1 MRMIPKTTAI
11 ALTLLCSLCALS
23 LRAQMW
29 NGADT
34 LYGHEWIRYDRPYF
48 KILLADDGIYRI
60 PTATLAA
67 QGVPLETLAGA
78 QFQMFYMGQEEPLFV
93 STDGTFGTSD
103 YIEFYGRRNRGEL
116 DRHLYRNP
124 DAEMLNPLYSISTD
138 TSAYFLTWV
147 NPGTPTLRYSTL
159 NNDLSNAPLKE
170 EWFWEELR
178 QVFSNAVLQKADNEG
193 VSESRFDEGEGYA
206 SNFSATA
213 SINFAPKFIHPA
225 PVNSVFRM
233 RMFSNNRA
241 HELRI
246 SVNGDT
252 LHRETFNGYR
262 LQQYT
267 IEKPTA
273 NLSANEQLRFNGIA
287 STNDRHAVA
296 WAALRYPRAYNFDNQ
311 TSFAFQLPAAAQPR
325 YLEISNFNAG
335 TAPVLYDLTR
345 RTRTVAA
352 VNAGLTRLILP
363 ATNADVNL
371 LLVNAAAGV
380 RTVTNIRPATFVNYQ
395 NADAEYLIISHPRL
409 MDDGAGGN
417 PVQAYADYRAS
428 QAGGGFRTVVLDVTQ
443 LYDQFAYGIHRHPLA
458 VRNAV
463 QYLVRRWPEAKY
475 AFIIGKGRQYNVG
488 RTAAAVAGDYYV
500 PTFGVPGSDNLLIA
514 GNWTN
519 VPALPIGRIAA
530 STPAE
535 VRWYLDKVV
544 SHESGRNSTAEA
556 DREWKKEVI
565 HLGGGGSAGEQQFI
579 KNALGQMENIVRT
592 GAMGAHVQSFF
603 KTNSDPIQQAVS
615 DAMLRRINDGAS
627 IITFFGHSSSVG
639 FDFAIDD
646 PATYQNAGR
655 FPTMISLG
663 CHAGQIHEGLRSV
676 GEDFLFQNNKGAI
689 AFISTTGYGYISA
702 LSTYAQSYL
711 NLLNGSH
718 YGSGLGD
725 VLHKVIEQ
733 YNTTNGL
740 PLLALV
746 HQFTLHGD
754 PAVVITPSEQP
765 DLVLRS
771 AEASL
776 SPSII
781 SVQTDSVEL
790 SLSVRNIG
798 RAVSDSCVLEI
809 TREFPGGVQV
819 SVLRQR
825 IPAPRLVDR
834 YVFRLPVWGDRGVG
848 FNRFL
853 ATVDTDNEIAEGPGA
868 AAEQNNSLT
877 NAQGREG
884 IDFVV
889 FANGAIPLYPPDLGI
904 AGGSSVTLH
913 ASSADAFAPELLYLV
928 EIDTTMYFDSPGKR
942 SYSTTQTGGLV
953 SITPDMAW
961 RDSTV
966 YYWRISPDSLPGIG
980 FSWRSSSFLYLA
992 GSTGGWNQS
1001 HFFQWGG
1008 NRYINTELPESN
1020 RRLRFLDDAK
1030 FIRIKNGVSPGF
1042 DNIGVD
1048 VNSYPH
1054 GFIPPEWDGSVRNGV
1069 YIFSLD
1075 SITAEPWTNPAPGRF
1090 GSYQPVTWTPEHGNF
1105 PYWTTTPEWRKKAI
1119 NFLRDTIPA
1128 GNYVILYTA
1137 QHNNLSYLP
1146 EAWAA
1151 DSVAL
1156 GTNLFQV
1163 LEQQGAQLI
1172 RSTAE
1177 MGSRPYFIMY
1187 KKDDPSFPVIERIS
1201 LDNQPIFENVILN
1214 GRWDRGEVR
1223 TNRIGPARNW
1233 RSLHWQIAENTAE
1246 DEWSLDVYGVRQDST
1261 EALLISNLQ
1270 AFDAQLESVNS
1281 AEFPYLKLH
1290 FKAADTTFRSAPQIP
1305 YWRVL
1310 FDELPEAVLNPAL
1323 AFSFHKDTLQQG
1335 EPLSMQ
1341 VAVNNI
1347 AGIGMDSLLVR
1358 FTVADQAGNRQVVLR
1373 KTAPLPANDTIMA
1386 YLQLDTRDMAGPQQ
1400 LRIEVNPDRAQP
1412 EQHLFNNNGIKDF
1425 FVGKDLRN
1433 PLLDVTFDGQR
1444 IMDGDIVSAKPLIV
1458 IALRDEN
1465 RWLRL
1470 DDTSLF
1476 KVLLRAPDAP
1486 DVRPIPIGSDEMRF
1500 LPAAGNGENRA
1511 TLEWSPKFSESGT
1524 HTLIVQGRDATG
1536 NASGQVDFRVNFE
1549 VITEARIS
1557 NVLNYPNP
1565 FTTSTRFVYTL
1576 TGEEPPATFV
1586 IRIMTVSGRIV
1597 RELTQDDLGPLRI
1610 GTHATEQTW
1619 DGTDMYG
1626 DRLAN
1631 GVYLYQVFAKDRE
1644 GKDLIR
1650 HDTGTDAFF
1659 KGGIGK
1665 LVILR

>member
-1 MRMIPKTTAI
+1 MQKTTAI
-11 ALTLLCSLCALS
+11 ALALLCSLCSLS

-48 KILLADDGIYRI
+48 KILLADDGMYRI
-60 PTATLAA
+60 PAATLTA
-67 QGVPLETLAGA
+67 QGVPLETLTGA

-93 STDGTFGTSD
+93 STDGTFGAND
-103 YIEFYGRRNRGEL
+103 FIEFYGRRNRGEL

-147 NPGTPTLRYSTL
+147 NPGTPTLRYPTL
-159 NNDLSNAPLKE
+159 NNDLSNAPPKE
-170 EWFWEELR
+170 EWFWDELR
-178 QVFSNAVLQKADNEG
+178 QVFGNAVVQKADSES
-193 VSESRFDEGEGYA
+193 VSESRFDEGEGY
-206 SNFSATA
+206 SRDFLTTLN
-213 SINFAPKFIHPA
+213 INFAPKFIHPA
-225 PVNSVFRM
+225 PVNSIFRM
-233 RMFSNNRA
+233 RMFSNNRP
-241 HELRI
+241 HDLRI
-246 SVNGDT
+246 SVNGTT
-252 LHRETFNGYR
+252 LYNETFNGYR
-262 LQQYT
+262 LRDYT
-267 IEKPTA
+267 VEKPTA

-287 STNDRHAVA
+287 SGNDRHAVA
-296 WAALRYPRAYNFDNQ
+296 WASLRYPRAFNFDNQ
-311 TSFAFQLPAAAQPR
+311 NSFAFQLPAAAQDR

-335 TAPVLYDLTR
+335 AAPVLYDLTR
-345 RTRTVAA
+345 RTRTVAT
-352 VNAGLTRLILP
+352 VNAGLTRLIVP
-363 ATNADVNL
+363 ASNADVNL
-371 LLVNAAAGV
+371 LLVNASAGV
-380 RTVTNIRPATFVNYQ
+380 RTVSNIRPVTFVNYQ

-409 MDDGAGGN
+409 MDDGNGGN

-428 QAGGGFRTVVLDVTQ
+428 QAGGGFRTVILDVTQ
-443 LYDQFAYGIHRHPLA
+443 LYDQFAYGVHRHPLA

-463 QYLVRRWPEAKY
+463 QYLARRWPEAKY
-475 AFIIGKGRQYNVG
+475 AFIIGKGRQYNAG

-500 PTFGVPGSDNLLIA
+500 PTFGVPGSDNLLFA

-519 VPALPIGRIAA
+519 VPVLPIGRIAA
-530 STPAE
+530 STPIE
-535 VRWYLDKVV
+535 VRWYLDKVI
-544 SHESGRNSTAEA
+544 SHEAGRNSTAEA

-565 HLGGGGSAGEQQFI
+565 HLGGGGSTGEQQFI
-579 KNALGQMENIVRT
+579 KNALGQMENIVRN
-592 GAMGAHVQSFF
+592 GDMGANVQSFF
-603 KTNSDPIQQAVS
+603 KTNFDPIQQAVS
-615 DAMLRRINDGAS
+615 DVLLRRINDGAS
-627 IITFFGHSSSVG
+627 IITFFGHSGPVG

-655 FPTMISLG
+655 FPAMISLG
-663 CHAGQIHEGLRSV
+663 CHAGQIHQLEVGARSV
-676 GEDFLFQNNKGAI
+676 GEDFVFQNNKGAI

-718 YGSGLGD
+718 YGRGLGD
-725 VLHKVIEQ
+725 VQRKVTEQ
-733 YNTTNGL
+733 YDAVTGL

-754 PAVVITPSEQP
+754 PAVVISPPDKP
-765 DLVLRS
+765 DLVLR
-771 AEASL
+771 ASDA
-776 SPSII
+776 SVAPRSI
-781 SVQTDSVEL
+781 SVQNDSLEF
-790 SLSVRNIG
+790 SFSVRNIG
-798 RAVSDSCVLEI
+798 RAVGDSCALEI
-809 TREFPGGVQV
+809 IREFPGGVQV
-819 SVLRQR
+819 TALRQR
-825 IPAPRLVDR
+825 IPVPKLADN
-834 YVFRLPVWGDRGVG
+834 YVFRLPVWGERSVG
-848 FNRFL
+848 FNRFFVKID
-853 ATVDTDNEIAEGPGA
+853 ADNEIEEGPGTV
-868 AAEQNNSLT
+868 AEQNNQLVDT
-877 NAQGREG
+877 QGREG

-904 AGGSSVTLH
+904 AGGSDITLH

-928 EIDTTMYFDSPGKR
+928 EIDTTLHFDSPGKR
-942 SYSTTQTGGLV
+942 SFTTTQTGGLI
-953 SITPDMAW
+953 SIRPNIAW

-980 FSWRSSSFLYLA
+980 YAWRSSSFLYLA

-1001 HFFQWGG
+1001 HFFQWAG
-1008 NRYINTELPESN
+1008 NRYINTQLPENN
-1020 RRLRFLDDAK
+1020 RRLSFLEDAK
-1030 FIRIKNGVSPGF
+1030 FIRIKNGVYPGF
-1042 DNIGVD
+1042 DNMGINI
-1048 VNSYPH
+1048 NSEPYN
-1054 GFIPPEWDGSVRNGV
+1054 FIPYDSPVTQGV

-1075 SITAEPWTNPAPGRF
+1075 SITLDPWLNPKPGLY
-1090 GSYQPVTWTPEHGNF
+1090 GSSQGTGWGSHAHF
-1105 PYWTTTPEWRKKAI
+1105 PYRTTTPEWRQKAI
-1119 NFLRDTIPA
+1119 NFLRDTIPS
-1128 GNYVILYTA
+1128 GNYVILYTL
-1137 QHNNLSYLP
+1137 QTNTQSYMP

-1151 DSVAL
+1151 DSVAF

-1172 RSTAE
+1172 RSSAE
-1177 MGSRPYFIMY
+1177 TGSRPYIIMY
-1187 KKDDPSFPVIERIS
+1187 KKDDPSFPVVERIS
-1201 LDNQPIFENVILN
+1201 PDNQPIFENVIVN
-1214 GRWDRGEVR
+1214 GRWNRGEVR
-1223 TNRIGPARNW
+1223 TERIGPARNW
-1233 RSLHWQIAENTAE
+1233 RSLHWKITENTAE
-1246 DEWSLDVYGVRQDST
+1246 DEWSLNVYGVRRDST

-1270 AFDAQLESVNS
+1270 ALDAQLESVNA
-1281 AEFPYLKLH
+1281 AEFPYLKLQ
-1290 FKAADTTFRSAPQIP
+1290 FKAADTTFRTAPQIP

-1323 AFSFHKDTLQQG
+1323 AFSFHKDSLQQG

-1347 AGIGMDSLLVR
+1347 TAIGMDSLLLR
-1358 FTVADQAGNRQVVLR
+1358 FTVTDQAGNRQVILR

-1386 YLQLDTRDMAGPQQ
+1386 ALQLDTRPMTGPQQ
-1400 LRIEVNPDRAQP
+1400 LRMEVNPDRAQP
-1412 EQHLFNNNGIKDF
+1412 EQHLFNNNGLKDF

-1486 DVRPIPIGSDEMRF
+1486 DVRSVAIGSDEMRF
-1500 LPAAGNGENRA
+1500 LPAAGNGDNRA
-1511 TLEWSPKFSESGT
+1511 TLEWSPQFSESGLY
-1524 HTLIVQGRDATG
+1524 TLIVQGRDATG

-1565 FTTSTRFVYTL
+1565 FTTATRFVYTL
-1576 TGEEPPATFV
+1576 TGEEAPATFV

-1597 RELTQDDLGPLRI
+1597 HELTQDDLGPLRI
-1610 GTHATEQTW
+1610 GTHTTEQAW

>member
-11 ALTLLCSLCALS
+11 AITLLCSLCALS

-48 KILLADDGIYRI
+48 KILLADDGMYRI
-60 PTATLAA
+60 PAATLTA

-78 QFQMFYMGQEEPLFV
+78 QFQIFYMGQEEPLHV
-93 STDGTFGTSD
+93 STDGAFGTSD

-138 TSAYFLTWV
+138 TSAYFLTWA
-147 NPGTPTLRYSTL
+147 NPGTPTLRYPTL
-159 NNDLSNAPLKE
+159 NNDLSSAPPKE
-170 EWFWEELR
+170 EWFWDEMR
-178 QVFSNAVLQKADNEG
+178 QVFGNAAVQKADNEG
-193 VSESRFDEGEGYA
+193 VSESRFDEGEGL
-206 SNFSATA
+206 SRDFSTTG
-213 SINFAPKFIHPA
+213 SFNFAPKFIYPA
-225 PVNSVFRM
+225 PVNSNFRM
-233 RMFSNNRA
+233 RMFSNNRP
-241 HELRI
+241 HDLRI
-246 SVNGDT
+246 SVNGSPIYN
-252 LHRETFNGYR
+252 ETFSGYK
-262 LQQYT
+262 LHEPSV
-267 IEKPTA
+267 EKSA
-273 NLSANEQLRFNGIA
+273 ASLSANEQLSFSGVA
-287 STNDRHAVA
+287 SSNDRHAVA
-296 WAALRYPRAYNFDNQ
+296 WASLRYPRAYNFDNQ
-311 TSFAFQLPAAAQPR
+311 SSFAFQLPAAAQSR
-325 YLEISNFNAG
+325 YLEISNFNTG
-335 TAPVLYDLTR
+335 TTPPVLYDLTR
-345 RTRTVAA
+345 RTRTVAD
-352 VNAGLTRLILP
+352 VNAGLVRLIVP
-363 ATNADVNL
+363 ASNADVNL
-371 LLVNAAAGV
+371 LLVNATAGV

-409 MDDGAGGN
+409 MDDGNGGN

-428 QAGGGFRTVVLDVTQ
+428 QAGGGFRTVVLDVEQ
-443 LYDQFAYGIHRHPLA
+443 LYDQFAYGVHRHPLA

-463 QYLVRRWPEAKY
+463 QHFARRWPDAKY

-514 GNWTN
+514 SNWTN

-535 VRWYLDKVV
+535 VRWYLDKVI
-544 SHESGRNSTAEA
+544 SHEAGQTSTAEA

-565 HLGGGGSAGEQQFI
+565 HLGGGGSSSEQQFI
-579 KNALGQMENIVRT
+579 KNALAQMENIVRN
-592 GAMGAHVQSFF
+592 GAMGANVQSFF

-615 DAMLRRINDGAS
+615 DALLRRINDGAS

-655 FPTMISLG
+655 FPAMISLG
-663 CHAGQIHEGLRSV
+663 CHSGQIHEELRSV
-676 GEDFLFQNNKGAI
+676 GEDFIFQNNKGAI

-718 YGSGLGD
+718 YGRGLGD
-725 VLHKVIEQ
+725 VLRKVTEQ
-733 YNTTNGL
+733 YNATTGL
-740 PLLALV
+740 PLLALA

-754 PAVVITPSEQP
+754 PAVVISPSDKP
-765 DLVLRS
+765 DFVLRA
-771 AEASL
+771 AEASIA
-776 SPSII
+776 PRTI
-781 SVQTDSVEL
+781 SVQNDSLEL
-790 SLSVRNIG
+790 SFSVRNIG

-809 TREFPGGVQV
+809 VREFPGGVQV

-825 IPAPRLVDR
+825 IPTPRLADN
-834 YVFRLPVWGDRGVG
+834 YTFRLPVWGERSVG
-848 FNRFL
+848 LNQFL
-853 ATVDTDNEIAEGPGA
+853 VTIDADNEIEEGPGA
-868 AAEQNNSLT
+868 GAEQNNKLAD
-877 NAQGREG
+877 AQGREG

-904 AGGSSVTLH
+904 AGEDTLTLH
-913 ASSADAFAPELLYLV
+913 ASSADAFAPELLYLI

-942 SYSTTQTGGLV
+942 SFTTTQTGGLI
-953 SITPDMAW
+953 SIRPDITW

-980 FSWRSSSFLYLA
+980 YPWRSSSFLYLA

-1001 HFFQWGG
+1001 HFFQWAR
-1008 NRYINTELPESN
+1008 NRYINTRLPEST
-1020 RRLRFLDDAK
+1020 RRLSFLDDAK
-1030 FIRIKNGVSPGF
+1030 FIRIKNGVYPSF
-1042 DNIGVD
+1042 DNMGVD
-1048 VNSYPH
+1048 INTDPH
-1054 GFIPPEWDGSVRNGV
+1054 NFIPWDSPVTQGV

-1075 SITAEPWTNPAPGRF
+1075 SITADPWLNPKPGRF
-1090 GSYQPVTWTPEHGNF
+1090 GSRQGTGWATPGHF
-1105 PYWTTTPEWRKKAI
+1105 PYWTTTPEWRQKAI
-1119 NFLRDTIPA
+1119 QFLRDTIPS
-1128 GNYVILYTA
+1128 GNYVILYTL
-1137 QHNNLSYLP
+1137 QTNTQSYLP
-1146 EAWAA
+1146 ETWAA
-1151 DSVAL
+1151 DSIAF

-1177 MGSRPYFIMY
+1177 TGSRPYFIMY
-1187 KKDDPSFPVIERIS
+1187 KKDDPSFQVVERIS
-1201 LDNQPIFENVILN
+1201 PDNQPIFENVIVN

-1223 TNRIGPARNW
+1223 TERIGPARNW
-1233 RSLHWQIAENTAE
+1233 RSLHWKIAENTAE

-1261 EALLISNLQ
+1261 EALLINGIQTFDTLLQ
-1270 AFDAQLESVNS
+1270 SVN
-1281 AEFPYLKLH
+1281 AVEFPYLRLH

-1323 AFSFHKDTLQQG
+1323 AFSFYKDTLQQG
-1335 EPLSMQ
+1335 EPFSMQ

-1347 AGIGMDSLLVR
+1347 SPIGMDSLLLR
-1358 FTVADQAGNRQVVLR
+1358 FTVADPTGNRQVILR
-1373 KTAPLPANDTIMA
+1373 KMAPLPAQDTLMA
-1386 YLQLDTRDMAGPQQ
+1386 SLQLDTRQMAGPQQ
-1400 LRIEVNPDRAQP
+1400 LRIEVNPDREQP
-1412 EQHLFNNNGIKDF
+1412 EQHLFNNNGIRGF
-1425 FVGKDLRN
+1425 YVGKDLRN

-1470 DDTSLF
+1470 DDTSVF
-1476 KVLLRAPDAP
+1476 KVLLRAPGGT
-1486 DVRPIPIGSDEMRF
+1486 DVRPIAIGSDEMRF
-1500 LPAAGNGENRA
+1500 LPAVGNGENRA

-1536 NASGQVDFRVNFE
+1536 NASGQIDFRVNFE

-1610 GTHATEQTW
+1610 GTHTTEQAW
-1619 DGTDMYG
+1619 DGTDTYG

-1631 GVYLYQVFAKDRE
+1631 GVYLYQVFAKDSA

-1659 KGGIGK
+1659 EGGIGK

>member
-1 MRMIPKTTAI
+1 MPLMQKTTAI
-11 ALTLLCSLCALS
+11 VLALLCSLCALS

-34 LYGHEWIRYDRPYF
+34 IYGHEWIRYDRPYF
-48 KILLADDGIYRI
+48 KILLADDGMYRI
-60 PTATLAA
+60 PAATLTA
-67 QGVPLETLAGA
+67 QGVPLETLTGA

-93 STDGTFGTSD
+93 STDGTFGAND
-103 YIEFYGRRNRGEL
+103 FIEFYGRRNRGEL

-147 NPGTPTLRYSTL
+147 NPGTPTLRYPTL
-159 NNDLSNAPLKE
+159 NNDLSNAPPKE
-170 EWFWEELR
+170 EWFWDELR
-178 QVFSNAVLQKADNEG
+178 QVFGNAVVQKADSES
-193 VSESRFDEGEGYA
+193 VSESRFDEGEGY
-206 SNFSATA
+206 SRDFLTTLN
-213 SINFAPKFIHPA
+213 INFAPKFIHPA
-225 PVNSVFRM
+225 PVNSIFRM
-233 RMFSNNRA
+233 RMFSNNRP
-241 HELRI
+241 HDLRI
-246 SVNGDT
+246 SVNGTT
-252 LHRETFNGYR
+252 LYNETFNGYR
-262 LQQYT
+262 LHEPNV
-267 IEKPTA
+267 EKPTA
-273 NLSANEQLRFNGIA
+273 GLTANEQLTFVGSA
-287 STNDRHAVA
+287 SGNDRHAVA
-296 WAALRYPRAYNFDNQ
+296 WASLRYPRAFNFDNQ
-311 TSFAFQLPAAAQPR
+311 NSFAFQLPAAAQDR

-335 TAPVLYDLTR
+335 AAPVLYDLTR
-345 RTRTVAA
+345 RTRTVAT
-352 VNAGLTRLILP
+352 VNAGLTRLIVP
-363 ATNADVNL
+363 ASNADVNL
-371 LLVNAAAGV
+371 LLVNASAGV
-380 RTVTNIRPATFVNYQ
+380 RTVSNIRPVTFVNYQ

-409 MDDGAGGN
+409 MDDGNGGN

-443 LYDQFAYGIHRHPLA
+443 LYDQFAYGVHRHPLA

-463 QYLVRRWPEAKY
+463 QYLARRWPEAKY
-475 AFIIGKGRQYNVG
+475 AFIIGKGRQYNAG

-500 PTFGVPGSDNLLIA
+500 PTFGVPGSDNLLFA

-519 VPALPIGRIAA
+519 VPVLPIGRIAA
-530 STPAE
+530 STPIE
-535 VRWYLDKVV
+535 VRWYLDKVI
-544 SHESGRNSTAEA
+544 SHEAGRNSTAEA

-565 HLGGGGSAGEQQFI
+565 HLGGGGSTGEQQFI
-579 KNALGQMENIVRT
+579 KNALGQMENIVRN
-592 GAMGAHVQSFF
+592 GDMGANVQSFF
-603 KTNSDPIQQAVS
+603 KTNFDPIQQAVS
-615 DAMLRRINDGAS
+615 DVLLRRINAGAS
-627 IITFFGHSSSVG
+627 IITFFGHSGPVG

-655 FPTMISLG
+655 FPAMISLG
-663 CHAGQIHEGLRSV
+663 CHAGQIHQLEVGARSV
-676 GEDFLFQNNKGAI
+676 GEDFVFQNNKGAI

-718 YGSGLGD
+718 YGRGLGD
-725 VLHKVIEQ
+725 VQRKVTEQ
-733 YNTTNGL
+733 YDAVTGL

-754 PAVVITPSEQP
+754 PAVVISPPDKP
-765 DLVLRS
+765 DLVLR
-771 AEASL
+771 ASDA
-776 SPSII
+776 SVAPRSI
-781 SVQTDSVEL
+781 SVQNDSLEF
-790 SLSVRNIG
+790 SFSVRNIG
-798 RAVSDSCVLEI
+798 RAVGDSCALEI
-809 TREFPGGVQV
+809 IREFPGGVQV
-819 SVLRQR
+819 TALRQR
-825 IPAPRLVDR
+825 IPVPKLADN
-834 YVFRLPVWGDRGVG
+834 YVFRLPVWGERSVG

-853 ATVDTDNEIAEGPGA
+853 VKIDADNEIEEGPGTV
-868 AAEQNNSLT
+868 AEQNNQLVDT
-877 NAQGREG
+877 QGREG

-904 AGGSSVTLH
+904 AGGSDITLH

-928 EIDTTMYFDSPGKR
+928 EIDTTLHFDSPGKR
-942 SYSTTQTGGLV
+942 SFTTTQTGGLI
-953 SITPDMAW
+953 SIRPNIAW

-980 FSWRSSSFLYLA
+980 YAWRSSSFLYLA

-1001 HFFQWGG
+1001 HFFQWAG
-1008 NRYINTELPESN
+1008 NRYINTQLPESN
-1020 RRLRFLDDAK
+1020 RRLSFLEDAK
-1030 FIRIKNGVSPGF
+1030 FIRIKNGVYPGF
-1042 DNIGVD
+1042 DNMGINI
-1048 VNSYPH
+1048 NSEPYN
-1054 GFIPPEWDGSVRNGV
+1054 FIPYDSPVTQGV

-1075 SITAEPWTNPAPGRF
+1075 SITLDPWLNPKPGLY
-1090 GSYQPVTWTPEHGNF
+1090 GSSQGTGWGSHAHF
-1105 PYWTTTPEWRKKAI
+1105 PYRTTTPEWRQKAI
-1119 NFLRDTIPA
+1119 NFLRDTIPS
-1128 GNYVILYTA
+1128 GNYVILYTL
-1137 QHNNLSYLP
+1137 QTNTQSYMP

-1151 DSVAL
+1151 DSVAF

-1172 RSTAE
+1172 RSSAE
-1177 MGSRPYFIMY
+1177 TGSRPYIIMY
-1187 KKDDPSFPVIERIS
+1187 KKDDPSFPVVERIS
-1201 LDNQPIFENVILN
+1201 PDNQPIFENVIVN
-1214 GRWDRGEVR
+1214 GRWNRGEVR
-1223 TNRIGPARNW
+1223 TERIGPARNW
-1233 RSLHWQIAENTAE
+1233 RSLHWKITENTAE
-1246 DEWSLDVYGVRQDST
+1246 DEWSLNVYGVRRDST

-1270 AFDAQLESVNS
+1270 ALDAQLESVNA
-1281 AEFPYLKLH
+1281 AEFPYLKLQ
-1290 FKAADTTFRSAPQIP
+1290 FKAADTTFRTAPQIP

-1323 AFSFHKDTLQQG
+1323 AFSFHKDSLQQG

-1347 AGIGMDSLLVR
+1347 TAIGMDSLLLR
-1358 FTVADQAGNRQVVLR
+1358 FTVTDQAGNRQVILR

-1386 YLQLDTRDMAGPQQ
+1386 ALQLDTRPMTGPQQ
-1400 LRIEVNPDRAQP
+1400 LRMEVNPDRAQP
-1412 EQHLFNNNGIKDF
+1412 EQHLFNNNGLKDF

-1486 DVRPIPIGSDEMRF
+1486 DVRSVAIGSDEMRF
-1500 LPAAGNGENRA
+1500 LPAAGAGDNRA
-1511 TLEWSPKFSESGT
+1511 TLEWSPQFSESGLY
-1524 HTLIVQGRDATG
+1524 TLIVQGRDATG

-1565 FTTSTRFVYTL
+1565 FTTATRFVYTL
-1576 TGEEPPATFV
+1576 TGEEAPATFV

-1597 RELTQDDLGPLRI
+1597 HELTQDDLGPLRI
-1610 GTHATEQTW
+1610 GTHTTEQAW